1 MSIFEKSKGT
11 PKDPFKIYTEDD
23 LRELINFSGV
33 NNPEYHYQLQ
43 NDITMKEEWTE
54 PIALSSSTPFSGTF
68 DGNGYAI
75 KDLVSP
81 NGNGLFFYSGG
92 STIKN
97 LGIENAKMYP
107 QANYSSPLINRT
119 IAGSAG
125 RLTTIK
131 NCYVDGVEIDS
142 GSQDIYGHGAFIGW
156 MYQGDADI
164 LGAYVKDVSITV
176 IGTPTRPSGAI
187 VGYIQNRRLSFDNVL
202 VLGDI
207 ELHGYSTQRPT
218 LYHGWNNGGTVTGS
232 VIQATTSSTH
242 DLSASERTQTPL
254 VKDSYPNTVSFGPEQ
269 VWDMVD
275 GELPFLTYLGTRVN
289 PRKISVKEDLSLID
303 EFSYDYF
310 ELVNDI
316 EVNTRYN
323 SYVFV
328 NDFYGTISG
337 NGYGL
342 YGIDL
347 YNTSTS
353 AYIALFY
360 RFYGHMKDIIID
372 MDRVYVGTNT
382 RGQRGRASALAYD
395 FSGTIRDVRVSV
407 RTLRGGTT
415 NNGLLGY
422 ISEGADVKNCFLYV
436 GTLDIYSSTAS
447 ILGGLSNSS
456 VQNGYDITI
465 ENNIFHINNIK
476 TSNANFVTSTNESIK
491 NNVLYVGSGRASTN
505 TGQQIRVSS
514 LSDFRNPDNSAYN
527 SFDKDKWV
535 FRDGEDPIQSVFIKI
550 TEKIEERLISLYS
563 KGMYLESKW
572 TKGFKN
578 ILNFFTNK
586 SGSSTRTKRSPFRRL
601 LNFTKDISLSML
613 FKKRG
618 RKRVKT
624 NSGLVVS
631 NITKLKKLTET
642 ILSYSNKITSDYSKM
657 KSGAKI
663 LEIYSDKVS
672 SRTTEIKKS
681 LKKAVNYSK
690 GIRDNLLKKITR
702 RHNRKTQSFSGNIG
716 SDVFHSYL
724 TRMTEIVMSYS
735 GHMRSIIRRAS
746 NKYDL
751 EFRMVSNQ
759 ANRISIK
766 FKRFIRTMRTTRSH
780 SGMITTFIRKLSKI
794 SAPTEIFAR
803 AVARTNIIKMRV
815 KESFTKIRA
824 SNGGGD

>member
-1 MSIFEKSKGT
+1 MSIFEKNKGT
-11 PKDPFKIYTEDD
+11 VSDPFKIYTEDD

-33 NNPEYHYQLQ
+33 SNPQYHYQLQ
-43 NDITMKEEWTE
+43 NDIIMKEEWTE
-54 PIALSSSTPFSGTF
+54 PIALSISSPFSGTF

-107 QANYSSPLINRT
+107 QNNYSSPLINRT

-131 NCYVDGVEIDS
+131 NCYADGVEIDS
-142 GSQDIYGHGAFIGW
+142 GSQDIYGHGAFTGW
-156 MYQGDADI
+156 MYQGDVDV
-164 LGAYVKDVSITV
+164 LNSYVKDVSITV
-176 IGTPTRPSGAI
+176 IGRPSRPSGAI

-207 ELHGYSTQRPT
+207 EMHDYTNERGTLH
-218 LYHGWNNGGTVTGS
+218 HGWRNGGTITGS
-232 VIQATTSSTH
+232 VIQATTSSTYN
-242 DLSASERTQTPL
+242 LSSSERTQTPL
-254 VKDSYPNTVSFGPEQ
+254 VKDSYPSTISFGPEQ
-269 VWDMVD
+269 GWDMID

-289 PRKISVKEDLSLID
+289 PRKLGQESDLSMLGEYPYDHFKLID
-303 EFSYDYF
+303 
-310 ELVNDI
+310 DI
-316 EVNTRYN
+316 EIAIRYSDIAFN
-323 SYVFV
+323 S
-328 NDFYGTISG
+328 DFYGVLDG
-337 NGYGL
+337 DGYSL
-342 YGIDL
+342 YGIDIYSTQIGPQL
-347 YNTSTS
+347 ALFDAVYGVIKNIEFNFKRVQNFNRSSRGTTSTVCMRLYGDLDSVRVIVEGVFEGDSVRLIVGTVYDGAKVTNSYGQANSLTTRNSLAYLIGDSSSS
-353 AYIALFY
+353 AN
-360 RFYGHMKDIIID
+360 
-372 MDRVYVGTNT
+372 VYV
-382 RGQRGRASALAYD
+382 
-395 FSGTIRDVRVSV
+395 
-407 RTLRGGTT
+407 
-415 NNGLLGY
+415 
-422 ISEGADVKNCFLYV
+422 
-436 GTLDIYSSTAS
+436 
-447 ILGGLSNSS
+447 
-456 VQNGYDITI
+456 
-465 ENNIFHINNIK
+465 ENNIMKVNSLPTRHASQIVPSTSSDVRNNIIYF
-476 TSNANFVTSTNESIK
+476 TSGTFPVREGRGTATK
-491 NNVLYVGSGRASTN
+491 N
-505 TGQQIRVSS
+505 
-514 LSDFRNPDNSAYN
+514 LSDFQNGNHSMYN
-527 SFDKDKWV
+527 SFDKDIWV
-535 FRDGEDPIQSVFIKI
+535 FRDGEDPIQSVFVKI

-563 KGMYLESKW
+563 KGMYLESRW

-601 LNFTKDISLSML
+601 LSFTKDASLRML

-618 RKRVKT
+618 RKRVKS

-642 ILSYSNKITSDYSKM
+642 ILSYSNKITSNYSKI
-657 KSGAKI
+657 KSGTKV

-672 SRTTEIKKS
+672 SRTIEIRKA
-681 LKKAVNYSK
+681 LKNAVNYSK

-724 TRMTEIVMSYS
+724 TRVTEKVVSYS

-746 NKYDL
+746 NKYDF

-759 ANRISIK
+759 ANKITIR
-766 FKRFIRTMRTTRSH
+766 FKRFIRTMRTTKSH
-780 SGMITTFIRKLSKI
+780 SGMMTTFVRRLSKI

-803 AVARTNIIKMRV
+803 AIARTNSIRMRV